1 VSTVKSVSKALKVLK
16 ALRGHSLSGI
26 TITELAKQLDESP
39 SQTYRYLQTL
49 IDSGFAN
56 QLDDGKYALGTT
68 LIQIAKAHDTEI
80 QRAQDRIAEIIQR
93 TSIIA

>member
-1 VSTVKSVSKALKVLK
+1 MSTVKSVSKALKVLK

-26 TITELAKQLDESP
+26 TITELSSQLNESP

-56 QLDDGKYALGTT
+56 QLDDGKYVLGTT

-93 TSIIA
+93 TGIIV

>member
-1 VSTVKSVSKALKVLK
+1 MSTVKSASKVLKVLK
-16 ALRGHSLSGI
+16 ALRGHSLSGV
-26 TITELAKQLDESP
+26 TVKELSDQLNESP

-49 IDSGFAN
+49 IDGGFAN
-56 QLDDGKYALGTT
+56 QLDDGKYVLGTT

-93 TSIIA
+93 TGIIA